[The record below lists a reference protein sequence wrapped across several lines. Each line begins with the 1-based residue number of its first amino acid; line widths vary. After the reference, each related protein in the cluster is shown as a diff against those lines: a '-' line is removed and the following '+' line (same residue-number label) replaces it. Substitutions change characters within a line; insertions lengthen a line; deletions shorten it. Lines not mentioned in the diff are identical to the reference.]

1 MSEEGLARFLA
12 RVGQDPALQ
21 SRLRRCSVVE
31 AAQLALELG
40 EPVRIGDLLR
50 YESRAFAWQLTD
62 DEYELVARLVRPRR
76 HWWHR
81 CWPE

>member
-1 MSEEGLARFLA
+1 MSEKGLGRFLA

-21 SRLRRCSVVE
+21 ARLRRCSVVE

-62 DEYELVARLVRPRR
+62 DEYELVARLVRPRH